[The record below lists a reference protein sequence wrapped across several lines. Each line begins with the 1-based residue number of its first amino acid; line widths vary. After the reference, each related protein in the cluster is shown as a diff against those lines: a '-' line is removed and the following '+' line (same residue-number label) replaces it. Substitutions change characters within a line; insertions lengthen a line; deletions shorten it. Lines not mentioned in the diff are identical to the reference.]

1 MSYKSFQRERV
12 HSTMYAWM
20 FWFLI
25 IRCLYLMKKFVNS
38 GVTLPGSNLKGDP
51 KVVWWCHCPLC
62 FFVSLHAL
70 HLMLGWVL
78 LLALQLGLGTHES
91 LVVGTGEF
99 FVHLVDSDTSST
111 GGCTIISVTPDFFLS
126 DSRLLSTLPTLLSHP
141 LPSIPHFYFPFCPRG
156 LQCLALAVHWLMSW
170 ITVEGR
176 VLSGW
181 ELTQG
186 RAGWVDSVKLWVL
199 DWGHS
204 LGDLTAMIVIG
215 CELGTFIW
223 PCCSALP
230 CAITSDKCRSSNQ
243 SLGLRVLGGWELRGE
258 MQGWC
263 GPCAL
268 LPTFLA
274 ECPGGG
280 SGEGQVR
287 VRGQFYPWQEDRG
300 LGTITCWALR
310 LFPE

>member
-91 LVVGTGEF
+91 LILGTGEF

-111 GGCTIISVTPDFFLS
+111 GGCTIISVTPDFFCQAQGFFLLCQLFFLIHCLPFPIFIS
-126 DSRLLSTLPTLLSHP
+126 PSVLEGSSVWHWLSTDT
-141 LPSIPHFYFPFCPRG
+141 
-156 LQCLALAVHWLMSW
+156 W
-170 ITVEGR
+170 VE
-176 VLSGW
+176 
-181 ELTQG
+181 
-186 RAGWVDSVKLWVL
+186 
-199 DWGHS
+199 
-204 LGDLTAMIVIG
+204 
-215 CELGTFIW
+215 
-223 PCCSALP
+223 
-230 CAITSDKCRSSNQ
+230 
-243 SLGLRVLGGWELRGE
+243 
-258 MQGWC
+258 
-263 GPCAL
+263 
-268 LPTFLA
+268 
-274 ECPGGG
+274 
-280 SGEGQVR
+280 
-287 VRGQFYPWQEDRG
+287 
-300 LGTITCWALR
+300 
-310 LFPE
+310 